1 MAVERQVE
9 FLSKG
14 VKMRGDLVLPE
25 GAGPFPL
32 LVMGGGWCYVK
43 EIVMPHY
50 AKAIVEKGVAVLMLE
65 VAPEI

>member
-32 LVMGGGWCYVK
+32 LVMGGGWF
-43 EIVMPHY
+43 
-50 AKAIVEKGVAVLMLE
+50 
-65 VAPEI
+65 